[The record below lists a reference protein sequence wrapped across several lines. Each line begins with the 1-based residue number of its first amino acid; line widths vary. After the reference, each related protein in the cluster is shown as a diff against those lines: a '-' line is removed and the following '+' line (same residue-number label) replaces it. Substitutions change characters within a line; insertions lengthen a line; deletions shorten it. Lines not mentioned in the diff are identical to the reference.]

1 MNIVKVMLTISVTAF
16 LAGCQGNGV
25 SLDQSKAATQPFPSN
40 YKQIIAQELRGQLFD
55 PYSVRD
61 AGITAPKWGVVGP
74 IYGEQHFVCVRFNS
88 KNRLGGYVGMQYYTY
103 SWTNGV
109 KTARWNGGV
118 VCPDLTYLPFPE
130 LGNPK

>member
-1 MNIVKVMLTISVTAF
+1 MNVRKPMLVISVAAF

-40 YKQIIAQELRGQLFD
+40 YKQIIAQELRSRLFD

-74 IYGEQHFVCVRFNS
+74 IYGEQHFVCVRFNA
-88 KNRLGGYVGMQYYTY
+88 KNRLGGYVGVEHWTY
-103 SWTNGV
+103 AWNNGE
-109 KTARWNGGV
+109 KIARRTYI
-118 VCPDLTYLPFPE
+118 VCPDMNYLPFPE